1 MTITEKNYLQEEGQ
15 IMLKTDNNL
24 EFFVQYDIFKESI
37 NASGFIDYD
46 TEPCY
51 NEDITEITIKD
62 CFVSNEDIENL
73 REATKKELIIINE
86 YLTIEHQ

>member
-46 TEPCY
+46 TEPSY
-51 NEDITEITIKD
+51 NEDITEITIKE
-62 CFVSNEDIENL
+62 CFVSNEDLENL
-73 REATKKELIIINE
+73 REATKKEVIIINE